1 MQKYISYSIYPKF
14 MMLKYVFVF
23 YNKKTPRYALA
34 YRGVVYNLCSLLF
47 CLRTYFAISIA
58 TATCTVAPTIGLLPI
73 PRNPIISTC
82 AGTEDEPAN

>member
-1 MQKYISYSIYPKF
+1 MQ
-14 MMLKYVFVF
+14 YVLGNNMEFVLC
-23 YNKKTPRYALA
+23 YYKQKTPRYAFA

-73 PRNPIISTC
+73 PKNPIIST
-82 AGTEDEPAN
+82 